1 MYLDKIIEINE
12 IYKEILHS
20 DNGLTLKY
28 AKGRTS
34 SSYTTYMAVF
44 EKRMF
49 KNGQVATAS
58 LLFVKGE
65 NSMTVDVITGGGGK
79 VAFDLSDSVNRN
91 FYEKIIKALELLG
104 FTKEA
109 QDEYVSY

>member
-1 MYLDKIIEINE
+1 
-12 IYKEILHS
+12 
-20 DNGLTLKY
+20 
-28 AKGRTS
+28 
-34 SSYTTYMAVF
+34 MAVF

-49 KNGQVATAS
+49 KNGQIATAS
-58 LLFVKGE
+58 LLFVIDE

-91 FYEKIIKALELLG
+91 FYEKIIKTLELLG